1 MPKKRVTF
9 ETVKTIGLAL
19 PGAEEGTVYG
29 SPALKVGGQM
39 FACIAINRSVDP
51 NTLAI
56 RVAFDARDELIAEDP
71 ATYYVTDHYVD
82 YPCVLVRMD
91 RVHPDALPDLLQMA
105 WRFVS
110 ARARKRKT
118 PASRHR
124 RRAVRNS

>member
-1 MPKKRVTF
+1 MRQRSVTF
-9 ETVKTIGLAL
+9 DTVKTIGLAL
-19 PGAEEGTVYG
+19 PGAEEGTSYG

-39 FACIAINRSVDP
+39 FACIAINKSAEA
-51 NTLAI
+51 NTLVI

-82 YPCVLVRMD
+82 YPCVLVRLN

-110 ARARKRKT
+110 ARAKKRT
-118 PASRHR
+118 TSPSRDR
-124 RRAVRNS
+124 RRTVRKS

>member
-1 MPKKRVTF
+1 MPKKGVTF
-9 ETVKTIGLAL
+9 DTVRTIGLAL

-39 FACIAINRSVDP
+39 FACIAINKAVDP

-71 ATYYVTDHYVD
+71 ATYYLTDHYVD
-82 YPCVLVRMD
+82 YPCVLVRLD

-110 ARARKRKT
+110 ARARKRKSA
-118 PASRHR
+118 PSRGR
-124 RRAVRNS
+124 RRAVRKP